1 MADFLTVHNEVM
13 GNEGGLANDPHDHGG
28 LTYKGVAEASHGGW
42 PGFAIVKAII
52 LQNPGKKRVQLNPI
66 LQENQALQAMVLSFY
81 KTEFWNVIKG
91 DKIVSTAEAKKIYDS
106 AVNYGQQTAIRMT
119 QNVLFSLPNQQK
131 ARASK
136 VSDLGILYG
145 FMDQK
150 TLDKLNNV
158 A

>member
-1 MADFLTVHNEVM
+1 MADFLTVHNKVM
-13 GNEGGLANDPHDHGG
+13 GNEGGLANDKDDLGG
-28 LTYKGVAEASHGGW
+28 LTYKGIAEKKHPGW

-52 LQNPGKKRVQLNPI
+52 AQNPGKKPADLNPI
-66 LQENQALQAMVLSFY
+66 LQENQALQSMVLSFY

-91 DKIVSTAEAKKIYDS
+91 DKIISAKEAEKIYDS
-106 AVNYGQQTAIRMT
+106 SVNYGQQTAIKMT